1 MSSEPVAVVKL
12 PARGPYGFH
21 ALFVNE
27 VSKQLLVLVKCM
39 RLLLLNIGRNLENM
53 GMTQRIWALIFR
65 SNCNHRGE
73 TFAVDG
79 CSVKSLSIIVSTCV

>member
-1 MSSEPVAVVKL
+1 
-12 PARGPYGFH
+12 
-21 ALFVNE
+21 
-27 VSKQLLVLVKCM
+27 M

-73 TFAVDG
+73 TSVVDG
-79 CSVKSLSIIVSTCV
+79 CSAKSLSIIVITIRLSVVHRYDANIYIYIYAISRV